1 MKILNCDRTGCHT
14 ARGALVRY
22 SRLVREFRCEC
33 GHSFVLQS
41 RIMDG
46 VVAGYTPTC
55 PECGVVD
62 TVVYADGG
70 SAALRIAAEVMDA
83 LPAEFRKLVAPE
95 TTPDVDLEAIKQA
108 LF

>member
-1 MKILNCDRTGCHT
+1 MKILDCDRAGCYT

-41 RIMDG
+41 RIVDS

-95 TTPDVDLEAIKQA
+95 TTPDVDLEAIKAA